1 MEVSDGMADLSVLE
15 PWHDFIAGRVYPDN
29 TVPWRHDPAYAAILE
44 HPGLRDRIGGHVAHA
59 LQQAIGLV
67 QAVAQV
73 NVLEVVRSHRPAV
86 GLSLG
91 FGSNAQEPYDLLKTF
106 ALDCV
111 HAYEWVGEHI
121 IEAAKAFETLRANE
135 PRLTTRIRLHH
146 GTVCDLSA
154 LNSSSVHLIYTA
166 NMFNRE
172 IPMAE
177 DTFERSM
184 QEIVRVLAPRGCL
197 ISRGSA
203 GILEQH
209 LAQYLHVL
217 LENPLVSILQ
227 KEPLKAKNG

>member
-1 MEVSDGMADLSVLE
+1 MAASSTRE
-15 PWHDFIAGRVYPDN
+15 PWCDFIEGPVYPDHA
-29 TVPWRHDPAYAAILE
+29 VPWRHDPAYTTILE
-44 HPGLRDRIGGHVAHA
+44 HPGLRDRIGGHVAPA
-59 LQQAIGLV
+59 LQQAVGLV
-67 QAVAQV
+67 RAMTQV
-73 NVLEVVRSHRPAV
+73 NFLDVVRSHRPAV

-106 ALDCV
+106 ELDCV

-121 IEAAKAFETLRANE
+121 VEAAKAFETLRANE

-146 GTVCDLSA
+146 GTVRDLSA
-154 LNSSSVHLIYTA
+154 LNNSSIHLLYTA

-184 QEIVRVLAPRGCL
+184 QEVVRVLAPSGCL

-203 GILEQH
+203 GMLEQY
-209 LAQYLHVL
+209 LAHYLHVL
-217 LENPLVSILQ
+217 LENPLVSVLQ
-227 KEPLKAKNG
+227 QEPLQAGRE